1 MAVEPS
7 PDAGFSDREVR
18 LIFERAGK
26 LDGASD
32 HGERRMSL
40 AEIQD
45 IGAQA
50 GLDPRDV
57 ATAAASI
64 RAPSID
70 ERISGAP
77 ARFRIGTRIDERL
90 GEDGV
95 SALVHAARDAT
106 GYHGS
111 VNYSGAA
118 GAEWRARSALGA
130 IIVSAHVESR
140 GTRIDVVVSR
150 EDARVL
156 ATIASGVT
164 GLALGGWVASFA
176 AHSFG
181 ASIGTSLVTGA
192 ATAVVSGWGIARATW
207 RPISQRWAERTRD
220 LLAAVT
226 RAVETKR

>member
-1 MAVEPS
+1 MVVEPL
-7 PDAGFSDREVR
+7 PDAGFTDREVR

-26 LDGASD
+26 LDDASD
-32 HGERRMSL
+32 RGERRMSL
-40 AEIQD
+40 AEIQE

-57 ATAAASI
+57 AAAAASV
-64 RAPSID
+64 RTPSVD
-70 ERISGAP
+70 ERLSGAP
-77 ARFRIGTRIDERL
+77 ARFRIGTRINERL

-111 VNYSGAA
+111 VNYGGAA

-130 IIVSAHVESR
+130 IIVSAHVESH

-150 EDARVL
+150 EDAWAL
-156 ATIASGVT
+156 ATIASGVA

-176 AHSFG
+176 AHAFG
-181 ASIGTSLVTGA
+181 ASIATSLVAGA
-192 ATAVVSGWGIARATW
+192 ATAVASGWGIARATW
-207 RPISQRWAERTRD
+207 RPISRRWAERTGE

-226 RAVETKR
+226 RAVEKKR